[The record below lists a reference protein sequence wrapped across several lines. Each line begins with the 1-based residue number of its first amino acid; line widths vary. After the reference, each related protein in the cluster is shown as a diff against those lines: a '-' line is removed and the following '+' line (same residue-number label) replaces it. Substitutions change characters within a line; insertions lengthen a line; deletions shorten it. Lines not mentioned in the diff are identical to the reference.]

1 MFPGEVKSNIAYL
14 SVGSNI
20 GEKLSNCKT
29 GISALRGTGR
39 IDVVD
44 QSPFYKTAPVDY
56 EDQDWFVNCVV
67 KLRTQLPPAALLHVL
82 QRIEKDAGKSRK
94 GVRYGPRI
102 LDMDILLYGAC
113 VLMRPELIIPH
124 PRMHKRRFVLGP
136 FCDINPD
143 MVHPVLSVT
152 VQELLTRI
160 NPETQRITPY

>member
-1 MFPGEVKSNIAYL
+1 MHPGEEKSHTAYL

-20 GEKLSNCKT
+20 GENRSNCEA
-29 GISALRGTGR
+29 GISALSGTGY

-44 QSPFYKTAPVDY
+44 QSPFYRTAPVDY

-67 KLRTQLPPAALLHVL
+67 KIRTQLSPAALLNVL
-82 QRIEKDAGKSRK
+82 QGIEKDAGRSRK
-94 GVRYGPRI
+94 GIRYGPRI
-102 LDMDILLYGAC
+102 LDMDILLYGVC
-113 VLMRPELIIPH
+113 VLMTPELIIPH

-143 MVHPVLSVT
+143 VVHPVLSLT

-160 NPETQRITPY
+160 DPEIQRMIPY